1 MKLTALKPRES
12 RIAALL
18 LLLLVLVLAYF
29 VLVHWWLVAPL
40 QTINSEMA
48 DLRDTHSRYAA
59 AIAEKP
65 QLEKRIATLGAGQAA
80 SSAFLPEDDPN
91 AATAGLMQRVV
102 DVVAAHTQNGGC
114 EVTQK
119 MPLPAPSAEAGEPY
133 RRAAVSISLRCDME
147 PLAAVLH
154 ALEQGTPYLFIDD
167 LSIYRNPVAAQEAG
181 FAQPPDAGD
190 SGDSDNAGEPGS
202 SLDQNSGSDPRR
214 AAMDAPGAHPGG
226 TDQPPSANP
235 PATTVGA
242 PLEVQFTLSGY
253 LRSARGPAPAA
264 SDAGDTP

>member
-1 MKLTALKPRES
+1 MKLAALKPRES

-40 QTINSEMA
+40 QAINSEMD

-119 MPLPAPSAEAGEPY
+119 MPLPAPSADAGEPY
-133 RRAAVSISLRCDME
+133 RKAAVSISLRCDME

-167 LSIYRNPVAAQEAG
+167 LSIYRNPVAAQEAN
-181 FAQPPDAGD
+181 FDQPPD
-190 SGDSDNAGEPGS
+190 DNGNGSAEPGH
-202 SLDQNSGSDPRR
+202 SLDQDSASDPGRD
-214 AAMDAPGAHPGG
+214 ALDAPGAHLVGA
-226 TDQPPSANP
+226 DRP
-235 PATTVGA
+235 PADAPTNTVAA

-253 LRSARGPAPAA
+253 LRSARAPVPAA
-264 SDAGDTP
+264 SSAGDTP